1 VNEKIFL
8 GKEKFAR
15 VEAKVAGVE
24 ANSCWTNQFYN
35 WKLYLLGK
43 INSTSGSFDAYV
55 SRKCLFTAAR
65 EIFT

>member
-24 ANSCWTNQFYN
+24 ANSCWTNQFY
-35 WKLYLLGK
+35 KE
-43 INSTSGSFDAYV
+43 A
-55 SRKCLFTAAR
+55 
-65 EIFT
+65 IFAG